1 MTETNHNRIRK
12 PIRDIFWRT
21 AKSGSIFYKI
31 GMEFRGIKAKGF
43 SFANLS
49 AAETRILT

>member
-12 PIRDIFWRT
+12 PIRNIIWRT

-31 GMEFRGIKAKGF
+31 VMEFRGIKAKGF
-43 SFANLS
+43 SSAKIS
-49 AAETRILT
+49 AAETRMLT

>member
-12 PIRDIFWRT
+12 PIRDIFWT

-31 GMEFRGIKAKGF
+31 VMEFRGIKAKGF
-43 SFANLS
+43 SFAKIS
-49 AAETRILT
+49 ADLTRMLT